1 MTPSHTSRNNP
12 RRLSPLLLCTAVIC
26 FLASTTPL
34 TTAAINK
41 ADFPPSSAVPS
52 VTHPQVQQ
60 WLAEIDLKGAPSIP
74 LNVGEPPDCP
84 AQVDP
89 DVCYWTCEDCANDD
103 VVECPDKN
111 VWGLTFDDGPTPAT
125 PDLLAFLD
133 QQQVKATFFLIGA
146 NVVQY
151 PDMVVKEAAAGH
163 HLASHTWSH
172 HALTTLTNEQ
182 IVAEIKWTEK
192 AILDATGLRVRYM
205 RPPYGDVDNR
215 VRFVLKK
222 LGYTVVDWGGD
233 TFDSNDW
240 KIPQMSSSAV
250 VSHLQKSITT
260 YATNAANNTKGFIS
274 LEHDLTSQTVNVAKS
289 LIPFGKEHNLQIM
302 SVADCLRDTSPYGV
316 ANNTAVV
323 SPPINTPPPPSPAP
337 SSPPP
342 APADPIAQHSGA
354 GLDLHRNAAVGQ
366 KKAAAAAVWSSGIVL
381 GSIAVAAGL
390 ALP

>member
-1 MTPSHTSRNNP
+1 
-12 RRLSPLLLCTAVIC
+12 
-26 FLASTTPL
+26 
-34 TTAAINK
+34 
-41 ADFPPSSAVPS
+41 
-52 VTHPQVQQ
+52 
-60 WLAEIDLKGAPSIP
+60 
-74 LNVGEPPDCP
+74 
-84 AQVDP
+84 
-89 DVCYWTCEDCANDD
+89 
-103 VVECPDKN
+103 
-111 VWGLTFDDGPTPAT
+111 
-125 PDLLAFLD
+125 
-133 QQQVKATFFLIGA
+133 
-146 NVVQY
+146 
-151 PDMVVKEAAAGH
+151 
-163 HLASHTWSH
+163 
-172 HALTTLTNEQ
+172 
-182 IVAEIKWTEK
+182 
-192 AILDATGLRVRYM
+192 
-205 RPPYGDVDNR
+205 
-215 VRFVLKK
+215 
-222 LGYTVVDWGGD
+222 
-233 TFDSNDW
+233 
-240 KIPQMSSSAV
+240 MSSSAV

-337 SSPPP
+337 PSPPP